1 MPGRRANYRP
11 RPGIRRRRPPHPSA
25 IRSTYLSIAHIFP
38 PAALPI
44 TAGAKVD
51 RPSPYYAAHVPDIHR
66 PYAAAEDRYQHLD
79 YRRVGNTGLLLPA
92 ISLGLWYNFG
102 DNRTFDS
109 QREVLRHAF
118 DRGITHFDLANNYGP
133 PYGSAEENL
142 GRMLQTD
149 FKSYRD
155 ELIISTKAGWDMWP
169 GPHGNGGSRKYML
182 ASLDASLERMS
193 VDYVDIFYS
202 HRADPDTPVEETV
215 GALDTAV
222 RQGKALYVGISSYSA
237 ARTGK
242 AIEVARELGT
252 PLVVHQP
259 AYSLLNRWVER
270 DLLTVLR
277 DNGIGSLGFSVLAQ
291 GLLSDR
297 YVDNTRPDRAVNRPT
312 LRSEMLTDDMRRRIR
327 ALSGIARER
336 DQSLA
341 QMALSWAL
349 RPGGVTS
356 ALVGVSTVE
365 QIDENIA
372 AAAHT
377 TFTADELTAID
388 EYAEDSAALDMWSA
402 SSTL

>member
-1 MPGRRANYRP
+1 M
-11 RPGIRRRRPPHPSA
+11 
-25 IRSTYLSIAHIFP
+25 
-38 PAALPI
+38 
-44 TAGAKVD
+44 D
-51 RPSPYYAAHVPDIHR
+51 RPYYAADVPESHR
-66 PYAAAEDRYQHLD
+66 LYAAAADRYQHLD
-79 YRRVGNTGLLLPA
+79 YRRVGTTGLLLPA

-142 GRMLQTD
+142 GRMMRTD

-155 ELIISTKAGWDMWP
+155 ELIVSTKAGWDMWP
-169 GPHGNGGSRKYML
+169 GPYGNGGSRKYML
-182 ASLDASLERMS
+182 SSLDASLDRMS

-215 GALDTAV
+215 GALDKAV

-237 ARTGK
+237 ARTEK

-270 DLLTVLR
+270 GLLKVLR
-277 DNGIGSLGFSVLAQ
+277 DNGLGAIGFSVLAQ

-297 YVDNTRPDRAVNRPT
+297 YVENTRPGRAVNRPT
-312 LRSEMLTDDMRRRIR
+312 LRSEMLNDDMLQRIR
-327 ALSGIARER
+327 ALSGIAHER
-336 DQSLA
+336 GQTLA

-365 QIDENIA
+365 QIDENIS

-388 EYAEDSAALDMWSA
+388 EYAVDSTELNMWSV

>member
-1 MPGRRANYRP
+1 M
-11 RPGIRRRRPPHPSA
+11 
-25 IRSTYLSIAHIFP
+25 
-38 PAALPI
+38 
-44 TAGAKVD
+44 D
-51 RPSPYYAAHVPDIHR
+51 RPYYAAHVPETHR
-66 PYAAAEDRYQHLD
+66 PYAAAVDRYQHLD

-133 PYGSAEENL
+133 PYGSAEETL
-142 GRMLQTD
+142 GRMMRTD
-149 FKSYRD
+149 FKHYRD
-155 ELIISTKAGWDMWP
+155 ELIVSTKAGWDMWP

-182 ASLDASLERMS
+182 ASLDASLDRMS

-237 ARTGK
+237 ARTEK
-242 AIEVARELGT
+242 AIDVARELGT
-252 PLVVHQP
+252 PLIVHQP

-270 DLLTVLR
+270 GLLTVLR
-277 DNGIGSLGFSVLAQ
+277 NNGLGSIGFSVLAQ

-312 LRSEMLTDDMRRRIR
+312 LRSEMLSDDMLRRIR

-336 DQSLA
+336 DQTLA

-388 EYAEDSAALDMWSA
+388 EYAVDSAELNMWSV